1 MSLRRARRRRRA
13 SITSL
18 IDVIFLLLLF
28 FMLSSTFSRFSELT
42 VASVSQSDVVSP
54 SAKSSVVSL
63 NILPSAMSL
72 NGQVVAD
79 EDLLQTLRRTLITQ
93 DRLSVSV
100 SDTVS
105 TQRLIETLVVL
116 SALEGMSVQL
126 LEPK

>member
-1 MSLRRARRRRRA
+1 
-13 SITSL
+13 
-18 IDVIFLLLLF
+18 
-28 FMLSSTFSRFSELT
+28 
-42 VASVSQSDVVSP
+42 
-54 SAKSSVVSL
+54 
-63 NILPSAMSL
+63 MSL